1 MTLHRSGRCR
11 FPWVVVQF
19 GKEAS
24 QTRDYC
30 VARQRRFARLAQ
42 ILRCAKNACSRMT
55 LKLHHHLTAS
65 ARAQL
70 ADYIVDERLGIPKE
84 HQGPIKIV
92 ERIVNYREA
101 GTHAAVY
108 HHSSSR
114 FVYIEN
120 RHSVNRAGGIGA
132 GCG

>member
-1 MTLHRSGRCR
+1 MER
-11 FPWVVVQF
+11 WVQER
-19 GKEAS
+19 KRRWCSLLRKRAKRAIIAS
-24 QTRDYC
+24 QGT
-30 VARQRRFARLAQ
+30 RRFARLAQ

-92 ERIVNYREA
+92 ERIVNSREA
-101 GTHAAVY
+101 GTHAAFY

-114 FVYIEN
+114 FVY
-120 RHSVNRAGGIGA
+120 
-132 GCG
+132 

>member
-24 QTRDYC
+24 QARDYC

-55 LKLHHHLTAS
+55 IKLHHHLTAS
-65 ARAQL
+65 ARTQF
-70 ADYIVDERLGIPKE
+70 ADDIVDERLAIPKE
-84 HQGPIKIV
+84 HYRSIEIV
-92 ERIVNYREA
+92 ERVINSCESW
-101 GTHAAVY
+101 TH
-108 HHSSSR
+108 
-114 FVYIEN
+114 
-120 RHSVNRAGGIGA
+120 
-132 GCG
+132 

>member
-1 MTLHRSGRCR
+1 MER
-11 FPWVVVQF
+11 WVQECKRAVVQF

-30 VARQRRFARLAQ
+30 VARNATLRAARPDP
-42 ILRCAKNACSRMT
+42 LRCAKNACSRMT
-55 LKLHHHLTAS
+55 IKLHHHLTAS
-65 ARAQL
+65 ARTQF
-70 ADYIVDERLGIPKE
+70 ADNIVDERLGIPKE

-92 ERIVNYREA
+92 ERIVNSREA
-101 GTHAAVY
+101 GTHAAFD

-120 RHSVNRAGGIGA
+120 RHS
-132 GCG
+132 